1 MQRGRGN
8 SQEFSF
14 QKTCVYI
21 HLFILC
27 ITFSG
32 KHFRG
37 LNCPE
42 MQQRCV
48 PCGREV
54 TTDPDSLPFI
64 RAVTSGQLLTSPSLH
79 FPTRTYG
86 SSKIEH
92 SVGKVAKRV
101 TSWLTIDLKWLDSI
115 IIVILPKRREKAPL
129 LSSPSFPPPSSPP
142 SLLSWPSLA
151 SLLIPVECSLWIR
164 H

>member
-1 MQRGRGN
+1 MEKSGQKWHKMQTGRRN

-14 QKTCVYI
+14 QKICVYVHI
-21 HLFILC
+21 FILC
-27 ITFSG
+27 IAFSG
-32 KHFRG
+32 KRFRG

-54 TTDPDSLPFI
+54 TTDPGCLPFI

-92 SVGKVAKRV
+92 SVCKVAKRV
-101 TSWLTIDLKWLDSI
+101 TSWLTVDLKWLDSI
-115 IIVILPKRREKAPL
+115 IIVILSKRREK
-129 LSSPSFPPPSSPP
+129 PP
-142 SLLSWPSLA
+142 
-151 SLLIPVECSLWIR
+151 CCHDHHYHR
-164 H
+164 HHHLHLYDHDHP